1 MATNEN
7 INRKIEKKSNEFT
20 EMKEEKNLYSK
31 INQINKDNL
40 KKDNNRRRKRRN
52 LTFSICLIFLI
63 SLAVLNMF
71 SANFYMIYSK
81 GMKYFKSYLEYIGIS
96 LGCFAV
102 GGFVN
107 YKVYN
112 RKRICSLIALISI
125 AILTFVWV
133 AAGALPKVVP
143 NIKGAYGWIK
153 IGPFTL
159 QPAEFLKLPFIILL
173 AHLFE
178 RVEKEKYKN
187 IKVVFYV
194 ILIPVI
200 FGVFICAQGDLGTTL
215 HYIAILLFMLFLAQ
229 IDMKLIIGVVTAGIA
244 VAGTVFYWIYN
255 FMDMTTAH
263 FRYRRIISYIR
274 GLLTNEYDNAIGY
287 QVWQS
292 LLAFGSGGLI
302 GKGYANGVQ
311 KYKYLPEVS
320 TDFILASYGE
330 ELGFVGMIILMAL
343 LLTIFNVIT
352 KVAMESKDYFGKYLA
367 MGIGG
372 YIITQ
377 VLINIYVALGM
388 LPVFGIPMPIFS
400 YGGSSLVT
408 IFTSLGIILNINNNN
423 NMSELISKHKIGR
436 YLGY

>member
-1 MATNEN
+1 MATSEN
-7 INRKIEKKSNEFT
+7 INNDINEKIKIEV
-20 EMKEEKNLYSK
+20 KEEKNLYYK
-31 INQINKDNL
+31 INRINKDKLNYE
-40 KKDNNRRRKRRN
+40 NNKRRKRRN
-52 LTFSICLIFLI
+52 LTFIVCIMLLII
-63 SLAVLNMF
+63 LAVVNMF

-81 GMKYFKSYLEYIGIS
+81 GLKYFKSYLVYIGIS
-96 LGCFAV
+96 LGCFVV

-107 YKVYN
+107 YKIYN

-125 AILTFVWV
+125 AILAFVWI
-133 AAGALPKVVP
+133 AAGTLPKVVP

-153 IGPFTL
+153 IGTFTL

-178 RVEKEKYKN
+178 RVEKEKYRN
-187 IKVVFYV
+187 IKVVLYV
-194 ILIPVI
+194 ILIPLI
-200 FGVFICAQGDLGTTL
+200 FGIFICAQGDLGTTL

-229 IDMKLIIGVVTAGIA
+229 IDMKIIIGVTTVGFIGAGA
-244 VAGTVFYWIYN
+244 AFYWIYN

-263 FRYRRIISYIR
+263 FRYRRIISFIT

-292 LLAFGSGGLI
+292 LIAFGSGGVI

-330 ELGFVGMIILMAL
+330 ELGLIGMVILMAL
-343 LLTIFNVIT
+343 LLTIFSLIT
-352 KVAMESKDYFGKYLA
+352 KVAIEEKDYFGKYLV

-408 IFTSLGIILNINNNN
+408 IFTSLGIILNVNNNKN
-423 NMSELISKHKIGR
+423 IGNLTSKYKILR

>member
-7 INRKIEKKSNEFT
+7 INNDINEKIKIEV
-20 EMKEEKNLYSK
+20 KEEKNLYYK
-31 INQINKDNL
+31 INRINKDKLNYE
-40 KKDNNRRRKRRN
+40 NNKRRKRRN
-52 LTFSICLIFLI
+52 LTFIVCIMLLII
-63 SLAVLNMF
+63 LAVVNMF

-81 GMKYFKSYLEYIGIS
+81 GLKYFKSYLVYIGIS
-96 LGCFAV
+96 LGCFVV

-107 YKVYN
+107 YKIYN

-125 AILTFVWV
+125 AILAFVWI
-133 AAGALPKVVP
+133 AAGTLPKVVP

-153 IGPFTL
+153 IGTFTL

-178 RVEKEKYKN
+178 RVEKEKYRN
-187 IKVVFYV
+187 IKVVLYV
-194 ILIPVI
+194 ILIPLI
-200 FGVFICAQGDLGTTL
+200 FGIFICAQGDLGTTL
-215 HYIAILLFMLFLAQ
+215 HYMAILLFMLFLAQ
-229 IDMKLIIGVVTAGIA
+229 IDMKIIIGVTTIGFIGAGA
-244 VAGTVFYWIYN
+244 AFYWIYN

-263 FRYRRIISYIR
+263 FRYRRIISFIT

-292 LLAFGSGGLI
+292 LIAFGSGGVI

-330 ELGFVGMIILMAL
+330 ELGLIGMVILIAL
-343 LLTIFNVIT
+343 LLTIFNLIT
-352 KVAMESKDYFGKYLA
+352 KVAIEEKDYFGKYLV

-408 IFTSLGIILNINNNN
+408 IFTSLGIILNVNNNKN
-423 NMSELISKHKIGR
+423 IGNLTSKYKILR

>member
-1 MATNEN
+1 MATSEN
-7 INRKIEKKSNEFT
+7 INNGINEKIKT
-20 EMKEEKNLYSK
+20 EVKEEKNLYYK
-31 INQINKDNL
+31 INRINKDKLNYE
-40 KKDNNRRRKRRN
+40 NNKRRKRRN
-52 LTFSICLIFLI
+52 LTFIVCIMLLII
-63 SLAVLNMF
+63 LAVVNMF

-81 GMKYFKSYLEYIGIS
+81 GLKYFKSYLVYIGIS
-96 LGCFAV
+96 LGCFVV

-107 YKVYN
+107 YKIYN

-125 AILTFVWV
+125 AILAFVWI
-133 AAGALPKVVP
+133 AAGTLPKVVP

-153 IGPFTL
+153 IGTFTL

-178 RVEKEKYKN
+178 RVEKEKYRN
-187 IKVVFYV
+187 IKVVLYV
-194 ILIPVI
+194 ILIPLI
-200 FGVFICAQGDLGTTL
+200 FGIFICAQGDLGTTL

-229 IDMKLIIGVVTAGIA
+229 IDMKIIIGVTTVGFIGAGA
-244 VAGTVFYWIYN
+244 VFYWIYN

-263 FRYRRIISYIR
+263 FRYRRIISFIT

-292 LLAFGSGGLI
+292 LIAFGSGGVI

-330 ELGFVGMIILMAL
+330 ELGLIGMVILMAL
-343 LLTIFNVIT
+343 LLTIFSLIT
-352 KVAMESKDYFGKYLA
+352 KVAIEEKDYFGKYLV

-408 IFTSLGIILNINNNN
+408 IFTSLGIILNVNNNKN
-423 NMSELISKHKIGR
+423 IGNLTSKYKILR

>member
-1 MATNEN
+1 MATSEN
-7 INRKIEKKSNEFT
+7 INNGINEKIKIEV
-20 EMKEEKNLYSK
+20 KEEKNLYYK
-31 INQINKDNL
+31 INRINKDKLNYE
-40 KKDNNRRRKRRN
+40 NNKRRKRRN
-52 LTFSICLIFLI
+52 LTFIVCIMLLII
-63 SLAVLNMF
+63 LAVVNMF

-81 GMKYFKSYLEYIGIS
+81 GLKYFKSYLVYIGIS
-96 LGCFAV
+96 LGCFVV

-107 YKVYN
+107 YKIYN

-125 AILTFVWV
+125 AILAFVWI
-133 AAGALPKVVP
+133 AAGTLPKVVP

-153 IGPFTL
+153 IGTFTL

-178 RVEKEKYKN
+178 RVEKEKYRN
-187 IKVVFYV
+187 IKVVLYV
-194 ILIPVI
+194 ILIPLI
-200 FGVFICAQGDLGTTL
+200 FGIFICAQGDLGTTL
-215 HYIAILLFMLFLAQ
+215 HYMAILLFMLFLAQ
-229 IDMKLIIGVVTAGIA
+229 IDMKIIIGVTTIGFIGAGA
-244 VAGTVFYWIYN
+244 AFYWIYN

-263 FRYRRIISYIR
+263 FRYRRIISFIT

-292 LLAFGSGGLI
+292 LIAFGSGGVI

-330 ELGFVGMIILMAL
+330 ELGLIGMVILMAL
-343 LLTIFNVIT
+343 LLTIFNLIT
-352 KVAMESKDYFGKYLA
+352 KVAIEEKDYFGKYLV

-408 IFTSLGIILNINNNN
+408 IFTSLGIILNVNNNKN
-423 NMSELISKHKIGR
+423 IGNLTSKYKILR

>member
-1 MATNEN
+1 MAVSENLNSEIKNE
-7 INRKIEKKSNEFT
+7 I
-20 EMKEEKNLYSK
+20 KEEKNLYYK
-31 INQINKDNL
+31 RNQINKDKL
-40 KKDNNRRRKRRN
+40 KHENDKRRKRRN
-52 LTFSICLIFLI
+52 LTFIVCIILLI
-63 SLAVLNMF
+63 SLAVVNMF

-81 GMKYFKSYLEYIGIS
+81 GLKYFRSYLMYMGIS
-96 LGCFAV
+96 IGCF
-102 GGFVN
+102 
-107 YKVYN
+107 
-112 RKRICSLIALISI
+112 L
-125 AILTFVWV
+125 
-133 AAGALPKVVP
+133 AGALINYKIYNKKRISLLIFVLSISILAFVWIASGILPDVVP
-143 NIKGAYGWIK
+143 KIKGAYGWIK

-159 QPAEFLKLPFIILL
+159 QPAEFLKLPFIMLL

-187 IKVVFYV
+187 MQVVFYV
-194 ILIPVI
+194 ILIPLL
-200 FGVFICAQGDLGTTL
+200 FGFFICAQGDLGTTL
-215 HYIAILLFMLFLAQ
+215 HYVAILLFMLFLAQ
-229 IDMKLIIGVVTAGIA
+229 IDMKIIIGVTA
-244 VAGTVFYWIYN
+244 AGVIGAGAAFYWIYH

-263 FRYRRIISYIR
+263 FRYKRIISFIT
-274 GLLTNEYDNAIGY
+274 GLMTNEYDNAIGY

-292 LLAFGSGGLI
+292 LIAFGSGGVI

-330 ELGFVGMIILMAL
+330 ELGLVGMIILIAL

-352 KVAMESKDYFGKYLA
+352 KVAIERKDYFGKYLA

-408 IFTSLGIILNINNNN
+408 IFTSLGIILNINNQ
-423 NMSELISKHKIGR
+423 KDK
-436 YLGY
+436 

>member
-7 INRKIEKKSNEFT
+7 INNDINEKIKT
-20 EMKEEKNLYSK
+20 EVKEEKNLYYK
-31 INQINKDNL
+31 INRINKDKLNYE
-40 KKDNNRRRKRRN
+40 NNKRRKRRN
-52 LTFSICLIFLI
+52 LTFIVCIMLLII
-63 SLAVLNMF
+63 LAVVNMF

-81 GMKYFKSYLEYIGIS
+81 GLKYFKSYLVYIGIS
-96 LGCFAV
+96 LGCFVV

-107 YKVYN
+107 YKIYN

-125 AILTFVWV
+125 AILAFVWI
-133 AAGALPKVVP
+133 AAGTLPKVVP

-153 IGPFTL
+153 IGTFTL

-178 RVEKEKYKN
+178 RVEKEKYRN
-187 IKVVFYV
+187 IKVILYV
-194 ILIPVI
+194 ILIPLI
-200 FGVFICAQGDLGTTL
+200 FGIFICAQGDLGTTL
-215 HYIAILLFMLFLAQ
+215 HYMAILLFMLFLAQ
-229 IDMKLIIGVVTAGIA
+229 IDMKIIIGVTTIGFIGAGA
-244 VAGTVFYWIYN
+244 AFYWIYN

-263 FRYRRIISYIR
+263 FRYRRIISFIT

-292 LLAFGSGGLI
+292 LIAFGSGGVI

-330 ELGFVGMIILMAL
+330 ELGLIGMVILMAL
-343 LLTIFNVIT
+343 LLTIFNLIT
-352 KVAMESKDYFGKYLA
+352 KVAIEEKDYFGKYLV

-408 IFTSLGIILNINNNN
+408 IFTSLGIILNVNNNKN
-423 NMSELISKHKIGR
+423 IGNLTSKYKILR

>member
-7 INRKIEKKSNEFT
+7 INNGINEKIKT
-20 EMKEEKNLYSK
+20 EVKEEKNLYYK
-31 INQINKDNL
+31 INRINKDKLNYE
-40 KKDNNRRRKRRN
+40 NNKRRKRRN
-52 LTFSICLIFLI
+52 LTFIVCIMLLII
-63 SLAVLNMF
+63 LAVVNMF

-81 GMKYFKSYLEYIGIS
+81 GLKYFKSYLVYIGIS
-96 LGCFAV
+96 LGCFVV

-107 YKVYN
+107 YKIYN

-125 AILTFVWV
+125 AILAFVWI
-133 AAGALPKVVP
+133 AAGTLPKVVP

-153 IGPFTL
+153 IGTFTL

-178 RVEKEKYKN
+178 RVEKEKYRN
-187 IKVVFYV
+187 IKVVLYV
-194 ILIPVI
+194 ILIPLI
-200 FGVFICAQGDLGTTL
+200 FGIFICAQGDLGTTL
-215 HYIAILLFMLFLAQ
+215 HYMAILLFMLFLAQ
-229 IDMKLIIGVVTAGIA
+229 IDMKIIIGVTTVGFIGAGA
-244 VAGTVFYWIYN
+244 AFYWIYN

-263 FRYRRIISYIR
+263 FRYRRIISFIT

-292 LLAFGSGGLI
+292 LIAFGSGGVI

-330 ELGFVGMIILMAL
+330 ELGLIGMVILMAL
-343 LLTIFNVIT
+343 LLTIFSLIT
-352 KVAMESKDYFGKYLA
+352 KVAIEEKDYFGKYLV

-408 IFTSLGIILNINNNN
+408 IFTSLGIILNVNNNKN
-423 NMSELISKHKIGR
+423 IGNLTSKYKILR

>member
-1 MATNEN
+1 MATSEN
-7 INRKIEKKSNEFT
+7 INNDINEKIKT
-20 EMKEEKNLYSK
+20 EVKEEKNLYYK
-31 INQINKDNL
+31 INRINKDKLNYE
-40 KKDNNRRRKRRN
+40 NNKRRKRRN
-52 LTFSICLIFLI
+52 LTFIVCIMLLII
-63 SLAVLNMF
+63 LAVVNMF

-81 GMKYFKSYLEYIGIS
+81 GLKYFKSYLVYIGIS
-96 LGCFAV
+96 LGCFVV

-107 YKVYN
+107 YKIYN

-125 AILTFVWV
+125 AILAFVWI
-133 AAGALPKVVP
+133 AAGTLPKVVP

-153 IGPFTL
+153 IGTFTL

-178 RVEKEKYKN
+178 RVEKEKYRN
-187 IKVVFYV
+187 IKVVLYV
-194 ILIPVI
+194 ILIPLI
-200 FGVFICAQGDLGTTL
+200 FGIFICAQGDLGTTL

-229 IDMKLIIGVVTAGIA
+229 IDMKIIIRVITVGFIGAGA
-244 VAGTVFYWIYN
+244 AFYWIYN

-263 FRYRRIISYIR
+263 FRYRRIISFIT

-292 LLAFGSGGLI
+292 LIAFGSGGVI

-330 ELGFVGMIILMAL
+330 ELGLIGMVILMAL
-343 LLTIFNVIT
+343 LLTIFSLIT
-352 KVAMESKDYFGKYLA
+352 KVAIEEKDYFGKYLV

-408 IFTSLGIILNINNNN
+408 IFTSLGIILNVNNNKN
-423 NMSELISKHKIGR
+423 IGNLTSKYKILR

>member
-1 MATNEN
+1 MATSEN
-7 INRKIEKKSNEFT
+7 INNDINEKAEI
-20 EMKEEKNLYSK
+20 KEEKNLYYK
-31 INQINKDNL
+31 INRINRDKLNYE
-40 KKDNNRRRKRRN
+40 NNKRRKRRN
-52 LTFSICLIFLI
+52 LTFIICIMLLI
-63 SLAVLNMF
+63 SLAVVNMF

-81 GMKYFKSYLEYIGIS
+81 GLKYFKTYLIYIGFS
-96 LGCFAV
+96 LICFGV
-102 GGFVN
+102 GGLVN
-107 YKVYN
+107 YKIYN
-112 RKRICSLIALISI
+112 RKRICSLIALISV
-125 AILTFVWV
+125 AILAFVWI
-133 AAGALPKVVP
+133 AAGALPTIVP
-143 NIKGAYGWIK
+143 KIKGAYGWIK
-153 IGPFTL
+153 VGPFTL

-187 IKVVFYV
+187 IKVVLYV
-194 ILIPVI
+194 ILIPLI
-200 FGVFICAQGDLGTTL
+200 FGFFICAQGDLGTTL
-215 HYIAILLFMLFLAQ
+215 HYVAILLFMLFLAQ
-229 IDMKLIIGVVTAGIA
+229 IDMKLIIGVTTAGVIG
-244 VAGTVFYWIYN
+244 AGAAFYWIYN

-263 FRYRRIISYIR
+263 FRYRRIISFIT

-292 LLAFGSGGLI
+292 LIAFGSGGVI

-330 ELGFVGMIILMAL
+330 ELGLIGMVILMAL
-343 LLTIFNVIT
+343 LLTIFNLIT
-352 KVAMESKDYFGKYLA
+352 KVAIERKDYFGKYLA

-408 IFTSLGIILNINNNN
+408 IFTSLGIILNINNQ
-423 NMSELISKHKIGR
+423 KDK
-436 YLGY
+436 

>member
-1 MATNEN
+1 MATSEN
-7 INRKIEKKSNEFT
+7 INNDINEKIKT
-20 EMKEEKNLYSK
+20 EVKEEKNLYYK
-31 INQINKDNL
+31 INRINKDKLNYE
-40 KKDNNRRRKRRN
+40 NNKRRKRRN
-52 LTFSICLIFLI
+52 LTFIVCIMLLII
-63 SLAVLNMF
+63 LAVVNMF

-81 GMKYFKSYLEYIGIS
+81 GLKYFKSYLVYIGIS
-96 LGCFAV
+96 LGCFVV

-107 YKVYN
+107 YKIYN

-125 AILTFVWV
+125 AILAFVWI
-133 AAGALPKVVP
+133 AAGTLPKVVP

-153 IGPFTL
+153 IGTFTL

-178 RVEKEKYKN
+178 RVEKEKYRN
-187 IKVVFYV
+187 IKVVLYV
-194 ILIPVI
+194 ILIPLI
-200 FGVFICAQGDLGTTL
+200 FGIFICAQGDLGTTL

-229 IDMKLIIGVVTAGIA
+229 IDMKIIIGVTTIGFIGAGA
-244 VAGTVFYWIYN
+244 AFYWIYN
-255 FMDMTTAH
+255 FMDMATAH
-263 FRYRRIISYIR
+263 FRYRRIISFIT

-292 LLAFGSGGLI
+292 LIAFGSGGVI

-330 ELGFVGMIILMAL
+330 ELGLIGMVILMAL
-343 LLTIFNVIT
+343 LLTIFSLIT
-352 KVAMESKDYFGKYLA
+352 KVAIEEKDYFGKYLV

-408 IFTSLGIILNINNNN
+408 IFTSLGIILNVNNNKN
-423 NMSELISKHKIGR
+423 IGNLTSKYKILR

>member
-1 MATNEN
+1 MATSEN
-7 INRKIEKKSNEFT
+7 INNDINEKIKT
-20 EMKEEKNLYSK
+20 EVKEEKNLYYK
-31 INQINKDNL
+31 INRINKDKLNYE
-40 KKDNNRRRKRRN
+40 NNKRRKRRN
-52 LTFSICLIFLI
+52 LTFIVCIMLLII
-63 SLAVLNMF
+63 LAVVNMF

-81 GMKYFKSYLEYIGIS
+81 GLKYFKSYLVYIGIS
-96 LGCFAV
+96 LGCFVV

-107 YKVYN
+107 YKIYN

-125 AILTFVWV
+125 AILAFVWI
-133 AAGALPKVVP
+133 AAGTLPKVVP

-153 IGPFTL
+153 IGTFTL

-178 RVEKEKYKN
+178 RVEKEKYRN
-187 IKVVFYV
+187 IKVVLYV
-194 ILIPVI
+194 ILIPLI
-200 FGVFICAQGDLGTTL
+200 FGIFICAQGDLGTTL
-215 HYIAILLFMLFLAQ
+215 HYMAILLFMLFLAQ
-229 IDMKLIIGVVTAGIA
+229 IDMKIIIGVTTIGFIGAGA
-244 VAGTVFYWIYN
+244 AFYWIYN

-263 FRYRRIISYIR
+263 FRYRRIISFIT

-292 LLAFGSGGLI
+292 LIAFGSGGVI

-330 ELGFVGMIILMAL
+330 ELGLIGMVILMAL
-343 LLTIFNVIT
+343 LLTIFNLIT
-352 KVAMESKDYFGKYLA
+352 KVAIEEKDYFGKYLV

-408 IFTSLGIILNINNNN
+408 IFTSLGIILNVNNNKN
-423 NMSELISKHKIGR
+423 IGNLTSKYKILR

>member
-1 MATNEN
+1 MATSEN
-7 INRKIEKKSNEFT
+7 INNDINEKIKT
-20 EMKEEKNLYSK
+20 EVKEEKNLYYE
-31 INQINKDNL
+31 INRINKDKLNYE
-40 KKDNNRRRKRRN
+40 NNKRRKRRN
-52 LTFSICLIFLI
+52 LTFIVCIMLLII
-63 SLAVLNMF
+63 LAVVNMF

-81 GMKYFKSYLEYIGIS
+81 GLKYFKSYLVYIGIS
-96 LGCFAV
+96 LGCFVV

-107 YKVYN
+107 YKIYN

-125 AILTFVWV
+125 AILAFVWI
-133 AAGALPKVVP
+133 AAGTLPKVVP

-153 IGPFTL
+153 IGTFTL

-187 IKVVFYV
+187 IKVVLYV
-194 ILIPVI
+194 ILIPLI
-200 FGVFICAQGDLGTTL
+200 FGIFICAQGDLGTTL

-229 IDMKLIIGVVTAGIA
+229 IDMKIIIGVTTVGFIGAGA
-244 VAGTVFYWIYN
+244 AFYWIYN

-263 FRYRRIISYIR
+263 FRYRRIISFIT

-292 LLAFGSGGLI
+292 LIAFGSGGVI

-330 ELGFVGMIILMAL
+330 ELGLIGMVILMAL
-343 LLTIFNVIT
+343 LLTIFNLIT
-352 KVAMESKDYFGKYLA
+352 KVAIEEKDYFGKYLV

-408 IFTSLGIILNINNNN
+408 IFTSLGIILNVNNNKN
-423 NMSELISKHKIGR
+423 IGNLTSKYKILR

>member
-7 INRKIEKKSNEFT
+7 INNDINEKIKIEV
-20 EMKEEKNLYSK
+20 KEEKNLYYK
-31 INQINKDNL
+31 INRINKDKLNYE
-40 KKDNNRRRKRRN
+40 NNKRRKRRN
-52 LTFSICLIFLI
+52 LTFIVCIMLLII
-63 SLAVLNMF
+63 LAVVNMF

-81 GMKYFKSYLEYIGIS
+81 GLKYFKSYLVYIGIS
-96 LGCFAV
+96 LGCFVV

-107 YKVYN
+107 YKIYN

-125 AILTFVWV
+125 AILAFVWI
-133 AAGALPKVVP
+133 AAGTLPKVVP

-153 IGPFTL
+153 IGTFTL

-178 RVEKEKYKN
+178 RVEKEKYRN
-187 IKVVFYV
+187 IKVVLYV
-194 ILIPVI
+194 ILIPLI
-200 FGVFICAQGDLGTTL
+200 FGIFICAQGDLGTTL

-229 IDMKLIIGVVTAGIA
+229 IDMKIIIGVTTVGFIGAGA
-244 VAGTVFYWIYN
+244 AFYWIYN

-263 FRYRRIISYIR
+263 FRYRRIISFIT

-292 LLAFGSGGLI
+292 LIAFGSGGVI

-330 ELGFVGMIILMAL
+330 ELGLIGMVILMAL
-343 LLTIFNVIT
+343 LLTIFSLIT
-352 KVAMESKDYFGKYLA
+352 KVAIEEKDYFGKYLV

-408 IFTSLGIILNINNNN
+408 IFTSLGIILNVNNNKN
-423 NMSELISKHKIGR
+423 IGNLTSKYKILR

>member
-1 MATNEN
+1 MATSEN
-7 INRKIEKKSNEFT
+7 INNDINEKIKT
-20 EMKEEKNLYSK
+20 EVKEEKNLYYK
-31 INQINKDNL
+31 INRINKDKLNYE
-40 KKDNNRRRKRRN
+40 NNKRRKRRN
-52 LTFSICLIFLI
+52 LTFIVCIMLLII
-63 SLAVLNMF
+63 LAVVNMF

-81 GMKYFKSYLEYIGIS
+81 GLKYFKSYLVYIGIS
-96 LGCFAV
+96 LGCFVV

-107 YKVYN
+107 YKIYN

-125 AILTFVWV
+125 AILAFVWI
-133 AAGALPKVVP
+133 AAGTLPKVVP

-153 IGPFTL
+153 IGTFTL

-187 IKVVFYV
+187 IKVVLYV
-194 ILIPVI
+194 ILIPLI
-200 FGVFICAQGDLGTTL
+200 FGIFICAQGDLGTTL

-229 IDMKLIIGVVTAGIA
+229 IDMKIIIGVTTVGFIGAGA
-244 VAGTVFYWIYN
+244 AFYWIYN

-263 FRYRRIISYIR
+263 FRYRRIISFIT

-292 LLAFGSGGLI
+292 LIAFGSGGVI

-330 ELGFVGMIILMAL
+330 ELGLIGMVILMAL
-343 LLTIFNVIT
+343 LLTIFNLIT
-352 KVAMESKDYFGKYLA
+352 KVAIEEKDYFGKYLV

-408 IFTSLGIILNINNNN
+408 IFTSLGIILNVNNNKN
-423 NMSELISKHKIGR
+423 IGNLTSKYKILR

>member
-7 INRKIEKKSNEFT
+7 INNDINEKIKIEV
-20 EMKEEKNLYSK
+20 KEEKNLYYK
-31 INQINKDNL
+31 INRINKDKLNYE
-40 KKDNNRRRKRRN
+40 NNKRRKRRN
-52 LTFSICLIFLI
+52 LTFIVCIMLLII
-63 SLAVLNMF
+63 LAVVNMF

-81 GMKYFKSYLEYIGIS
+81 GLKYFKSYLVYIGIS
-96 LGCFAV
+96 LGCFVV

-107 YKVYN
+107 YKIYN
-112 RKRICSLIALISI
+112 RKRIYSLIALISI
-125 AILTFVWV
+125 AILAFVWI
-133 AAGALPKVVP
+133 AAGTLPKVVP

-153 IGPFTL
+153 IGTFTL

-178 RVEKEKYKN
+178 RVEKEKYRN
-187 IKVVFYV
+187 IKVVLYV
-194 ILIPVI
+194 ILIPLI
-200 FGVFICAQGDLGTTL
+200 FGIFICAQGDLGTTL
-215 HYIAILLFMLFLAQ
+215 HYMAILLFMLFLAQ
-229 IDMKLIIGVVTAGIA
+229 IDMKIIIGVTTIGFIGAGA
-244 VAGTVFYWIYN
+244 AFYWIYN

-263 FRYRRIISYIR
+263 FRYRRIISFIT

-292 LLAFGSGGLI
+292 LIAFGSGGVI

-330 ELGFVGMIILMAL
+330 ELGLIGMVILMAL
-343 LLTIFNVIT
+343 LLTIFNLIT
-352 KVAMESKDYFGKYLA
+352 KVAIEEKDYFGKYLV

-408 IFTSLGIILNINNNN
+408 IFTSLGIILNVNNNKN
-423 NMSELISKHKIGR
+423 IGNLTSKYKILR

>member
-7 INRKIEKKSNEFT
+7 INNDINEKIKT
-20 EMKEEKNLYSK
+20 EVKEEKNLYYK
-31 INQINKDNL
+31 INRINKDKLNYE
-40 KKDNNRRRKRRN
+40 NNKRRKRRN
-52 LTFSICLIFLI
+52 LTFIVCIMLLII
-63 SLAVLNMF
+63 LAVVNMF

-81 GMKYFKSYLEYIGIS
+81 GLKYFKSYLVYIGIS
-96 LGCFAV
+96 LGCFVV

-107 YKVYN
+107 YKIYN

-125 AILTFVWV
+125 AILAFVWI
-133 AAGALPKVVP
+133 AAGTLPKVVP

-153 IGPFTL
+153 IGTFTL

-178 RVEKEKYKN
+178 RVEKEKYRN
-187 IKVVFYV
+187 IKVILYV
-194 ILIPVI
+194 ILIPLI
-200 FGVFICAQGDLGTTL
+200 FGIFICAQGDLGTTL
-215 HYIAILLFMLFLAQ
+215 HYMAILLFMLFLAQ
-229 IDMKLIIGVVTAGIA
+229 IDMKIIIGVTTIGFIGAGA
-244 VAGTVFYWIYN
+244 AFYWIYN

-263 FRYRRIISYIR
+263 FRYRRIISFIT

-292 LLAFGSGGLI
+292 LIAFGSGGVI

-330 ELGFVGMIILMAL
+330 ELGLVGMVILMAL
-343 LLTIFNVIT
+343 LLTIFNLIT
-352 KVAMESKDYFGKYLA
+352 KVAIEEKDYFGKYLV

-408 IFTSLGIILNINNNN
+408 IFTSLGIILNVNNNKN
-423 NMSELISKHKIGR
+423 IGNFTSKYKILR

>member
-1 MATNEN
+1 MATSEN
-7 INRKIEKKSNEFT
+7 INNGINEKIKT
-20 EMKEEKNLYSK
+20 EVKEEKNLYYK
-31 INQINKDNL
+31 INRINKDKLNYE
-40 KKDNNRRRKRRN
+40 NNKRRKRRN
-52 LTFSICLIFLI
+52 LTFIVCIMLLII
-63 SLAVLNMF
+63 LAVVNMF

-81 GMKYFKSYLEYIGIS
+81 GLKYFKSYLVYIGIS
-96 LGCFAV
+96 LGCFVV

-107 YKVYN
+107 YKIYN

-125 AILTFVWV
+125 AILAFLWI
-133 AAGALPKVVP
+133 AAGTLPKVVP

-153 IGPFTL
+153 IGTFTL

-178 RVEKEKYKN
+178 RVEKEKYRN
-187 IKVVFYV
+187 IKVVLYV
-194 ILIPVI
+194 ILIPLI
-200 FGVFICAQGDLGTTL
+200 FGIFICAQGDLGTTL

-229 IDMKLIIGVVTAGIA
+229 IDMKIIIGVTTVGFIGAGA
-244 VAGTVFYWIYN
+244 AFYWIYN

-263 FRYRRIISYIR
+263 FRYRRIISFIT

-292 LLAFGSGGLI
+292 LIAFGSGGVI

-330 ELGFVGMIILMAL
+330 ELGLIGMVILMAL
-343 LLTIFNVIT
+343 LLTIFSLIT
-352 KVAMESKDYFGKYLA
+352 KVAIEEKDYFGKYLV

-408 IFTSLGIILNINNNN
+408 IFTSLGIILNVNNNKN
-423 NMSELISKHKIGR
+423 IGNLTSKYKILR

>member
-1 MATNEN
+1 MATSEN
-7 INRKIEKKSNEFT
+7 INNGINEKIKT
-20 EMKEEKNLYSK
+20 EVKEEKNLYYK
-31 INQINKDNL
+31 INRINKDKLNYE
-40 KKDNNRRRKRRN
+40 NNKRRKRRN
-52 LTFSICLIFLI
+52 LTFIVCIMLLII
-63 SLAVLNMF
+63 LAVVNMF

-81 GMKYFKSYLEYIGIS
+81 GLKYFKSYLVYIGIS
-96 LGCFAV
+96 LGCFVV

-107 YKVYN
+107 YKIYN

-125 AILTFVWV
+125 AILAFVWI
-133 AAGALPKVVP
+133 AAGTLPKVVP

-153 IGPFTL
+153 IGTFTL

-178 RVEKEKYKN
+178 RVEKEKYRN
-187 IKVVFYV
+187 IKVVLYV
-194 ILIPVI
+194 ILIPLI
-200 FGVFICAQGDLGTTL
+200 FGIFICAQGDLGTTL
-215 HYIAILLFMLFLAQ
+215 HYMAILLFMLFLAQ
-229 IDMKLIIGVVTAGIA
+229 IDMKIIIGVTTIGFIGAGA
-244 VAGTVFYWIYN
+244 AFYWIYN

-263 FRYRRIISYIR
+263 FRYRRIISFIT

-292 LLAFGSGGLI
+292 LIAFGSGGVI

-330 ELGFVGMIILMAL
+330 ELGLIGMVILMAL
-343 LLTIFNVIT
+343 LLTIFNLIT
-352 KVAMESKDYFGKYLA
+352 KVAIEEKDYFGKYLV

-408 IFTSLGIILNINNNN
+408 IFTSLGIILNVNNNKN
-423 NMSELISKHKIGR
+423 IGNLTSKYKILR

>member
-7 INRKIEKKSNEFT
+7 INNDINEKIKIEV
-20 EMKEEKNLYSK
+20 KEEKNLYYK
-31 INQINKDNL
+31 INRINKDKLNYE
-40 KKDNNRRRKRRN
+40 NNKRRKRRN
-52 LTFSICLIFLI
+52 LTFIVCIMLLII
-63 SLAVLNMF
+63 LAVVNMF

-81 GMKYFKSYLEYIGIS
+81 GLKYFKSYLVYIGIS
-96 LGCFAV
+96 LGCFVV

-107 YKVYN
+107 YKIYN

-125 AILTFVWV
+125 AILAFVWI
-133 AAGALPKVVP
+133 AAGTLPKVVP

-153 IGPFTL
+153 IGTFTL

-178 RVEKEKYKN
+178 RVEKEKYRN
-187 IKVVFYV
+187 IKVVLYV
-194 ILIPVI
+194 ILIPLI
-200 FGVFICAQGDLGTTL
+200 FGIFICAQGDLGTTL
-215 HYIAILLFMLFLAQ
+215 HYMAILLFMLFLAQ
-229 IDMKLIIGVVTAGIA
+229 IDMKIIIGVTTIGFIGAGA
-244 VAGTVFYWIYN
+244 AFYWIYN

-263 FRYRRIISYIR
+263 FRYRRIISFIT

-292 LLAFGSGGLI
+292 LIAFGSGGVI

-330 ELGFVGMIILMAL
+330 ELGLIGMVILMAL
-343 LLTIFNVIT
+343 LLTIFNLIT
-352 KVAMESKDYFGKYLA
+352 KMAIEEKDYFGKYLV

-408 IFTSLGIILNINNNN
+408 IFTSLGIILNVNNNKN
-423 NMSELISKHKIGR
+423 IGNLTSKYKILR

>member
-7 INRKIEKKSNEFT
+7 INNDINEKIKIEV
-20 EMKEEKNLYSK
+20 KEEKNLYYK
-31 INQINKDNL
+31 INRINKDKLNYE
-40 KKDNNRRRKRRN
+40 NNKRRKRRN
-52 LTFSICLIFLI
+52 LTFIVCIMLLII
-63 SLAVLNMF
+63 LAVVNMF

-81 GMKYFKSYLEYIGIS
+81 GLKYFKSYLVYIGIS
-96 LGCFAV
+96 LGCFVV

-107 YKVYN
+107 YKIYN

-125 AILTFVWV
+125 AILAFVWI
-133 AAGALPKVVP
+133 AAGTLPKVVP

-153 IGPFTL
+153 IGTFTL

-178 RVEKEKYKN
+178 RVEKEKYRN
-187 IKVVFYV
+187 IKVVLYV
-194 ILIPVI
+194 ILIPLI
-200 FGVFICAQGDLGTTL
+200 FGIFICAQGDLGTTL
-215 HYIAILLFMLFLAQ
+215 HYMAILLFMLFLAQ
-229 IDMKLIIGVVTAGIA
+229 IDMKIIIGVTTIGFIGAGA
-244 VAGTVFYWIYN
+244 AFYWIYN

-263 FRYRRIISYIR
+263 FRYRRIISFIT

-292 LLAFGSGGLI
+292 LIAFGSGGVI

-330 ELGFVGMIILMAL
+330 ELGLIGMVILMAL
-343 LLTIFNVIT
+343 LLTIFNLIT
-352 KVAMESKDYFGKYLA
+352 KVAIEEKDYFGKYLV

-408 IFTSLGIILNINNNN
+408 IFTSLGIILNVNNNKN
-423 NMSELISKHKIGR
+423 IGNLTSKYKILR

>member
-7 INRKIEKKSNEFT
+7 INNDINEKIKT
-20 EMKEEKNLYSK
+20 EVKEEKNLYYK
-31 INQINKDNL
+31 INRINKDKLNYE
-40 KKDNNRRRKRRN
+40 NNKRRKRRN
-52 LTFSICLIFLI
+52 LTFIVCIMLLII
-63 SLAVLNMF
+63 LAVVNMF

-81 GMKYFKSYLEYIGIS
+81 GLKYFKSYLVYIGIS
-96 LGCFAV
+96 LGCFVV

-107 YKVYN
+107 YKIYN

-125 AILTFVWV
+125 AILAFVWI
-133 AAGALPKVVP
+133 AAGTLPKVVP

-153 IGPFTL
+153 IGTFTL

-187 IKVVFYV
+187 IKVVLYV
-194 ILIPVI
+194 ILIPLI
-200 FGVFICAQGDLGTTL
+200 FGIFICAQGDLGTTL
-215 HYIAILLFMLFLAQ
+215 HYMAILLFMLFLAQ
-229 IDMKLIIGVVTAGIA
+229 IDMKIIIGVTTIGFIGAGA
-244 VAGTVFYWIYN
+244 AFYWIYN

-263 FRYRRIISYIR
+263 FRYRRIISFIT

-292 LLAFGSGGLI
+292 LIAFGSGGVI

-330 ELGFVGMIILMAL
+330 ELGLIGMVILMAL
-343 LLTIFNVIT
+343 LLTIFNLIT
-352 KVAMESKDYFGKYLA
+352 KVAIEEKDYFGKYLV

-408 IFTSLGIILNINNNN
+408 IFTSLGIILNVNNNKN
-423 NMSELISKHKIGR
+423 IGNLTSKYKILR

>member
-1 MATNEN
+1 MATSEN
-7 INRKIEKKSNEFT
+7 INNGINEKIKT
-20 EMKEEKNLYSK
+20 EVKEEKNLYYK
-31 INQINKDNL
+31 INRINKDKLNYE
-40 KKDNNRRRKRRN
+40 NNKRRKRRN
-52 LTFSICLIFLI
+52 LTFIVCIMLLII
-63 SLAVLNMF
+63 LAVVNMF

-81 GMKYFKSYLEYIGIS
+81 GLKYFKSYLVYIGIS
-96 LGCFAV
+96 LGCFVV

-107 YKVYN
+107 YKIYN

-125 AILTFVWV
+125 AILAFVWI
-133 AAGALPKVVP
+133 AARTLPKVVP

-153 IGPFTL
+153 IGTFTL

-178 RVEKEKYKN
+178 RVEKEKYRN
-187 IKVVFYV
+187 IKVVLYV
-194 ILIPVI
+194 ILIPLI
-200 FGVFICAQGDLGTTL
+200 FGIFICAQGDLGTTL
-215 HYIAILLFMLFLAQ
+215 HYMAILLFMLFLAQ
-229 IDMKLIIGVVTAGIA
+229 IDMKIIIGVTTIGFIGAGA
-244 VAGTVFYWIYN
+244 AFYWIYN

-263 FRYRRIISYIR
+263 FRYRRIISFIT

-292 LLAFGSGGLI
+292 LIAFGSGGVI

-330 ELGFVGMIILMAL
+330 ELGLIGMVILMAL
-343 LLTIFNVIT
+343 LLTIFSLIT
-352 KVAMESKDYFGKYLA
+352 KVAIEEKDYFGKYLV

-408 IFTSLGIILNINNNN
+408 IFTSLGIILNVNNNKN
-423 NMSELISKHKIGR
+423 IGNLTSKYKILR

>member
-7 INRKIEKKSNEFT
+7 INNGINEKIKT
-20 EMKEEKNLYSK
+20 EVKEEKNLYYK
-31 INQINKDNL
+31 INRINKDKLNYE
-40 KKDNNRRRKRRN
+40 NNKRRKRRN
-52 LTFSICLIFLI
+52 LTFIVCIMLLII
-63 SLAVLNMF
+63 LALVNMF

-81 GMKYFKSYLEYIGIS
+81 GLKYFKSYLVYIGIS
-96 LGCFAV
+96 LGCFVV

-107 YKVYN
+107 YKIYN

-125 AILTFVWV
+125 AILAFVWI
-133 AAGALPKVVP
+133 AAGTLPKVVP

-153 IGPFTL
+153 IGTFTL

-178 RVEKEKYKN
+178 RVEKEKYRN
-187 IKVVFYV
+187 IKVVLYV
-194 ILIPVI
+194 ILIPLI
-200 FGVFICAQGDLGTTL
+200 FGIFICAQGDLGTTL
-215 HYIAILLFMLFLAQ
+215 HYMAILLFMLFLAQ
-229 IDMKLIIGVVTAGIA
+229 IDMKIIIGVTTVGFIGAGA
-244 VAGTVFYWIYN
+244 AFYWIYN

-263 FRYRRIISYIR
+263 FRYRRIISFIT

-292 LLAFGSGGLI
+292 LIAFGSGGVI

-330 ELGFVGMIILMAL
+330 ELGLIGMVILMAL
-343 LLTIFNVIT
+343 LLTIFNLIT
-352 KVAMESKDYFGKYLA
+352 KVAIEEKDYFGKYLV

-408 IFTSLGIILNINNNN
+408 IFTSLGIILNVNNNKN
-423 NMSELISKHKIGR
+423 IGNLTSKYKILR

>member
-1 MATNEN
+1 MATSEN
-7 INRKIEKKSNEFT
+7 INNDINEKIKT
-20 EMKEEKNLYSK
+20 EVKEEKNLYYK
-31 INQINKDNL
+31 INRINKDKLNYE
-40 KKDNNRRRKRRN
+40 NNKRRKRRN
-52 LTFSICLIFLI
+52 LTFIVCIMLLII
-63 SLAVLNMF
+63 LAVVNMF

-81 GMKYFKSYLEYIGIS
+81 GLKYFKSYLVYIGIS
-96 LGCFAV
+96 LGCFVV

-107 YKVYN
+107 YKIYN

-125 AILTFVWV
+125 AILAFVWI
-133 AAGALPKVVP
+133 AAGTLPKVVP

-153 IGPFTL
+153 IGTFTL

-187 IKVVFYV
+187 IKVVLYV
-194 ILIPVI
+194 ILIPLI
-200 FGVFICAQGDLGTTL
+200 FGIFICAQGDLGTTL

-229 IDMKLIIGVVTAGIA
+229 IDMKIIIGVTTVGFIGAGA
-244 VAGTVFYWIYN
+244 AFYWIYN

-263 FRYRRIISYIR
+263 FRYRRIISFIT

-292 LLAFGSGGLI
+292 LIAFGSGGVI

-330 ELGFVGMIILMAL
+330 ELGLIGMVILMAL
-343 LLTIFNVIT
+343 LLTIFNLIT
-352 KVAMESKDYFGKYLA
+352 KVAIEEKDYFGKYLV

-408 IFTSLGIILNINNNN
+408 IFTSLGIILNVNNNKN
-423 NMSELISKHKIGR
+423 ISNLISKHKILR

>member
-7 INRKIEKKSNEFT
+7 INNGINEKIKT
-20 EMKEEKNLYSK
+20 EVKEEKNLYYK
-31 INQINKDNL
+31 INRINKDKLNYE
-40 KKDNNRRRKRRN
+40 NNKRRKRRN
-52 LTFSICLIFLI
+52 LTFIVCIMLLII
-63 SLAVLNMF
+63 LAVVNMF

-81 GMKYFKSYLEYIGIS
+81 GLKYFKSYLVYIGIS
-96 LGCFAV
+96 LGCFVV

-107 YKVYN
+107 YKIYN

-125 AILTFVWV
+125 AILAFVWI
-133 AAGALPKVVP
+133 AAGTLPKVVP

-153 IGPFTL
+153 IGTFTL

-187 IKVVFYV
+187 IKVVLYV
-194 ILIPVI
+194 ILIPLI
-200 FGVFICAQGDLGTTL
+200 FGIFICAQGDLGTTL

-229 IDMKLIIGVVTAGIA
+229 IDMKIIIGVTTVGFIGAGA
-244 VAGTVFYWIYN
+244 AFYWIYN

-263 FRYRRIISYIR
+263 FRYRRIISFIT

-292 LLAFGSGGLI
+292 LIAFGSGGVI

-330 ELGFVGMIILMAL
+330 ELGLIGMVILMAL
-343 LLTIFNVIT
+343 LLTIFNLIT
-352 KVAMESKDYFGKYLA
+352 KVAIEEKDYFGKYLV

-408 IFTSLGIILNINNNN
+408 IFTSLGIILNVNNNKN
-423 NMSELISKHKIGR
+423 IGNLTSKYKILR

>member
-7 INRKIEKKSNEFT
+7 INNDINEKIKIEV
-20 EMKEEKNLYSK
+20 KEEKNLYYK
-31 INQINKDNL
+31 INRINKDKLNYE
-40 KKDNNRRRKRRN
+40 NNKRRKRRN
-52 LTFSICLIFLI
+52 LTFIVCIMLLII
-63 SLAVLNMF
+63 LAVVNMF

-81 GMKYFKSYLEYIGIS
+81 GLKYFKSYLVYIGIS

-107 YKVYN
+107 YKIYN

-125 AILTFVWV
+125 AILAFVWI
-133 AAGALPKVVP
+133 AAGTLPKVVP

-153 IGPFTL
+153 IGTFTL

-178 RVEKEKYKN
+178 RVEKEKYRN
-187 IKVVFYV
+187 IKVVLYV
-194 ILIPVI
+194 ILIPLI
-200 FGVFICAQGDLGTTL
+200 FGIFICAQGDLGTTL
-215 HYIAILLFMLFLAQ
+215 HYMAILLFMLFLAQ
-229 IDMKLIIGVVTAGIA
+229 IDMKIIIGVTTIGFIGAGA
-244 VAGTVFYWIYN
+244 AFYWIYN

-263 FRYRRIISYIR
+263 FRYRRIISFIT

-292 LLAFGSGGLI
+292 LIAFGSGGVI

-330 ELGFVGMIILMAL
+330 ELGLIGMVILMAL
-343 LLTIFNVIT
+343 LLTIFSLIT
-352 KVAMESKDYFGKYLA
+352 KVAIEEKDYFGKYLV

-408 IFTSLGIILNINNNN
+408 IFTSLGIILNVNNNKN
-423 NMSELISKHKIGR
+423 IGNLTSKYKILR

>member
-7 INRKIEKKSNEFT
+7 INNDINEKIKT
-20 EMKEEKNLYSK
+20 EVKEEKNLYYK
-31 INQINKDNL
+31 INRINKDKLNYE
-40 KKDNNRRRKRRN
+40 NNKRRKRRN
-52 LTFSICLIFLI
+52 LTFIVCIMLLII
-63 SLAVLNMF
+63 LAVVNMF

-81 GMKYFKSYLEYIGIS
+81 GLKYFKSYLVYIGIS
-96 LGCFAV
+96 LGCFVV

-107 YKVYN
+107 YKIYN

-125 AILTFVWV
+125 AILAFVWI
-133 AAGALPKVVP
+133 AAGTLPKVVP

-153 IGPFTL
+153 IGTFTL

-178 RVEKEKYKN
+178 RVEKEKYRN
-187 IKVVFYV
+187 IKVVLYV
-194 ILIPVI
+194 ILIPLI
-200 FGVFICAQGDLGTTL
+200 FGIFICAQGDLGTTL

-229 IDMKLIIGVVTAGIA
+229 IDMKIIIGVTTVGFIGAGA
-244 VAGTVFYWIYN
+244 AFYWIYN

-263 FRYRRIISYIR
+263 FRYRRIISFIT

-292 LLAFGSGGLI
+292 LIAFGSGGVI

-330 ELGFVGMIILMAL
+330 ELGLIGMVILMAL
-343 LLTIFNVIT
+343 LLTIFNLIT
-352 KVAMESKDYFGKYLA
+352 KVAIEEKDYFGKYLV

-408 IFTSLGIILNINNNN
+408 IFTSLGIILNVNNNKN
-423 NMSELISKHKIGR
+423 IGNLTSKYKILR

>member
-1 MATNEN
+1 MATSEN
-7 INRKIEKKSNEFT
+7 INNGINEKIKT
-20 EMKEEKNLYSK
+20 EVKEEKNLYYK
-31 INQINKDNL
+31 INRINKDKLNYE
-40 KKDNNRRRKRRN
+40 NNKRRKRRN
-52 LTFSICLIFLI
+52 LTFIVCIMLLII
-63 SLAVLNMF
+63 LAVVNMF

-81 GMKYFKSYLEYIGIS
+81 GLKYFKSYLVYIGIS
-96 LGCFAV
+96 LGCFVV

-107 YKVYN
+107 YKIYN

-125 AILTFVWV
+125 AILAFVWI
-133 AAGALPKVVP
+133 AAGTLPKVVP

-153 IGPFTL
+153 IGTFTL

-178 RVEKEKYKN
+178 RVEKEKYRN
-187 IKVVFYV
+187 IKVVLYV
-194 ILIPVI
+194 ILIPLI
-200 FGVFICAQGDLGTTL
+200 FGIFICAQGDLGTTL

-229 IDMKLIIGVVTAGIA
+229 IDMKIIIGVTTVGFIGAGA
-244 VAGTVFYWIYN
+244 AFYWIYN

-263 FRYRRIISYIR
+263 FRYRRIISFIT

-292 LLAFGSGGLI
+292 LIAFGSGGVI

-330 ELGFVGMIILMAL
+330 ELGLIGMVILMAL
-343 LLTIFNVIT
+343 LLTIFNLIT
-352 KVAMESKDYFGKYLA
+352 KVAIEEKDYFGKYLV

-377 VLINIYVALGM
+377 VLINIHVALGM

-408 IFTSLGIILNINNNN
+408 IFTSLGIILNVNNNKN
-423 NMSELISKHKIGR
+423 IGNLTSKYKILR

>member
-1 MATNEN
+1 MATSEN
-7 INRKIEKKSNEFT
+7 INNDINEKIKT
-20 EMKEEKNLYSK
+20 EVKEEKNLYYK
-31 INQINKDNL
+31 INRINKDKLNYE
-40 KKDNNRRRKRRN
+40 NNKRRKRRN
-52 LTFSICLIFLI
+52 LTFIVCIMLLII
-63 SLAVLNMF
+63 LAVVNMF

-81 GMKYFKSYLEYIGIS
+81 GLKYFKSYLVYIGIS
-96 LGCFAV
+96 LGCFVV

-107 YKVYN
+107 YKIYN

-125 AILTFVWV
+125 AILAFVWI
-133 AAGALPKVVP
+133 AAGTLPKVVP

-153 IGPFTL
+153 IGTFTL

-187 IKVVFYV
+187 IKVVLYV
-194 ILIPVI
+194 ILIPLI
-200 FGVFICAQGDLGTTL
+200 FGIFICAQGDLGTTL

-229 IDMKLIIGVVTAGIA
+229 IDMKIIIGVTTVGFIGAGA
-244 VAGTVFYWIYN
+244 AFYWIYN

-263 FRYRRIISYIR
+263 FRYRRIISFIT

-292 LLAFGSGGLI
+292 LIAFGSGGVI

-330 ELGFVGMIILMAL
+330 ELGLIGMVILMAL
-343 LLTIFNVIT
+343 LLTIFSLIT
-352 KVAMESKDYFGKYLA
+352 KVAIEEKDYFGKYLV

-408 IFTSLGIILNINNNN
+408 IFTSLGIILNVNNNKN
-423 NMSELISKHKIGR
+423 IGNLTSKYKILR

>member
-1 MATNEN
+1 MATSEN
-7 INRKIEKKSNEFT
+7 INNGINEKIKT
-20 EMKEEKNLYSK
+20 EVKEEKNLYYK
-31 INQINKDNL
+31 INRINKDKLNYE
-40 KKDNNRRRKRRN
+40 NNKRRKRRN
-52 LTFSICLIFLI
+52 LTFIVCIMLLII
-63 SLAVLNMF
+63 LAVVNMF

-81 GMKYFKSYLEYIGIS
+81 GLKYFKSYLVYIGIS
-96 LGCFAV
+96 LGCFVV

-107 YKVYN
+107 YKIYN

-125 AILTFVWV
+125 AILAFVWI
-133 AAGALPKVVP
+133 AAGTLPKVVP

-153 IGPFTL
+153 IGTFTL

-178 RVEKEKYKN
+178 RVEKEKYRN
-187 IKVVFYV
+187 IKVVLYV
-194 ILIPVI
+194 ILIPLI
-200 FGVFICAQGDLGTTL
+200 FGIFICAQGDLGTTL

-229 IDMKLIIGVVTAGIA
+229 IDMKIIIGVTTIGFIGAGA
-244 VAGTVFYWIYN
+244 AFYWIYN

-263 FRYRRIISYIR
+263 FRYRRIISFIT

-292 LLAFGSGGLI
+292 LIAFGSGGVI

-330 ELGFVGMIILMAL
+330 ELGLIGMVILMAL
-343 LLTIFNVIT
+343 LLTIFSLIT
-352 KVAMESKDYFGKYLA
+352 KVAIEEKDYFGKYLV

-408 IFTSLGIILNINNNN
+408 IFTSLGIILNVNNNKN
-423 NMSELISKHKIGR
+423 IGNLTSKYKILR

>member
-1 MATNEN
+1 MATSEN
-7 INRKIEKKSNEFT
+7 INNGINEKIKT
-20 EMKEEKNLYSK
+20 EVKEEKNLYYK
-31 INQINKDNL
+31 INRINKDKLNYE
-40 KKDNNRRRKRRN
+40 NNKRRKRRN
-52 LTFSICLIFLI
+52 LTFIVCIMLLII
-63 SLAVLNMF
+63 LAVVNMF

-81 GMKYFKSYLEYIGIS
+81 GLKYFKSYLVYIGIS
-96 LGCFAV
+96 LGCFVV

-107 YKVYN
+107 YKIYN

-125 AILTFVWV
+125 AILAFVWI
-133 AAGALPKVVP
+133 AAGTLPKVVP

-153 IGPFTL
+153 IGTFTL

-178 RVEKEKYKN
+178 RVEKEKYRN
-187 IKVVFYV
+187 IKVVLYV
-194 ILIPVI
+194 ILTPLI
-200 FGVFICAQGDLGTTL
+200 FGIFICAQGDLGTTL

-229 IDMKLIIGVVTAGIA
+229 IDMKIIIGVTTVGFIGAGA
-244 VAGTVFYWIYN
+244 AFYWIYN

-263 FRYRRIISYIR
+263 FRYRRIISFIT

-292 LLAFGSGGLI
+292 LIAFGSGGVI

-330 ELGFVGMIILMAL
+330 ELGLIGMVILMAL
-343 LLTIFNVIT
+343 LLTIFSLIT
-352 KVAMESKDYFGKYLA
+352 KVAIEEKDYFGKYLV

-408 IFTSLGIILNINNNN
+408 IFTSLGIILNVNNNKN
-423 NMSELISKHKIGR
+423 IGNLTSKYKILR

>member
-1 MATNEN
+1 MATSEN
-7 INRKIEKKSNEFT
+7 INNDINEKAEI
-20 EMKEEKNLYSK
+20 KEEKNLYYK
-31 INQINKDNL
+31 INRINRDKLNYE
-40 KKDNNRRRKRRN
+40 NNKRRKRRN
-52 LTFSICLIFLI
+52 LTFIICIMLLI
-63 SLAVLNMF
+63 SLAVVNMF

-81 GMKYFKSYLEYIGIS
+81 GLKYFKTYLIYIGFS
-96 LGCFAV
+96 LICFGV
-102 GGFVN
+102 GGLVN
-107 YKVYN
+107 YKIYN
-112 RKRICSLIALISI
+112 RKRICSLIALISV
-125 AILTFVWV
+125 AILAFVWI
-133 AAGALPKVVP
+133 AAGALPTIVP
-143 NIKGAYGWIK
+143 KIKGAYGWIK
-153 IGPFTL
+153 VGSFTL

-187 IKVVFYV
+187 IKVVLYV
-194 ILIPVI
+194 ILIPLI
-200 FGVFICAQGDLGTTL
+200 FGFFICAQGDLGTTL
-215 HYIAILLFMLFLAQ
+215 HYVAILLFMLFLAQ
-229 IDMKLIIGVVTAGIA
+229 IDMKLIIGVTTAGVIG
-244 VAGTVFYWIYN
+244 AGAAFYWIYN

-263 FRYRRIISYIR
+263 FRYRRIISFIT

-292 LLAFGSGGLI
+292 LIAFGSGGVI

-330 ELGFVGMIILMAL
+330 ELGLIGMVILMAL
-343 LLTIFNVIT
+343 LLTIFNLIT
-352 KVAMESKDYFGKYLA
+352 KVAIERKDYFGKYLA

-408 IFTSLGIILNINNNN
+408 IFTSLGIILNINNQ
-423 NMSELISKHKIGR
+423 KDK
-436 YLGY
+436 

>member
-1 MATNEN
+1 MATSEN
-7 INRKIEKKSNEFT
+7 INNGINEKIKKEV
-20 EMKEEKNLYSK
+20 KEEKNLYYK
-31 INQINKDNL
+31 INRINKDKLNYE
-40 KKDNNRRRKRRN
+40 NNKRRRRRN
-52 LTFSICLIFLI
+52 LTFIVCIMLLII
-63 SLAVLNMF
+63 LAVVNMF

-81 GMKYFKSYLEYIGIS
+81 GLKYFKSYLVYIGIS
-96 LGCFAV
+96 LGCFVV

-107 YKVYN
+107 YKIYN

-125 AILTFVWV
+125 AILAFVWI
-133 AAGALPKVVP
+133 AAGTLPKVVP

-153 IGPFTL
+153 IGTFTL

-178 RVEKEKYKN
+178 RVEKEKYRN

-194 ILIPVI
+194 ILIPLI
-200 FGVFICAQGDLGTTL
+200 FGIFICAQGDLGTTL

-229 IDMKLIIGVVTAGIA
+229 IDMKIIIGVTTVGFIGAGA
-244 VAGTVFYWIYN
+244 AFYWIYN

-263 FRYRRIISYIR
+263 FRYRRIISFIT

-292 LLAFGSGGLI
+292 LIAFGSGGVI

-330 ELGFVGMIILMAL
+330 ELGLIGMVILMAL
-343 LLTIFNVIT
+343 LLTIFNLIT
-352 KVAMESKDYFGKYLA
+352 KVAIEEKDYFGKYLV

-408 IFTSLGIILNINNNN
+408 IFTSLGIILNVNNNKN
-423 NMSELISKHKIGR
+423 IGNLTSKYKILR

>member
-1 MATNEN
+1 MATSEN
-7 INRKIEKKSNEFT
+7 INNGINEKIKT
-20 EMKEEKNLYSK
+20 EVKEEKNLYYK
-31 INQINKDNL
+31 INRINKDKLNYE
-40 KKDNNRRRKRRN
+40 NNKRRKRRN
-52 LTFSICLIFLI
+52 LTFIVCIMLLII
-63 SLAVLNMF
+63 LAVVNMF

-81 GMKYFKSYLEYIGIS
+81 GLKYFKSYLVYIGIS
-96 LGCFAV
+96 LGCFVV

-107 YKVYN
+107 YKIYN

-125 AILTFVWV
+125 AIFAFVWI
-133 AAGALPKVVP
+133 AAGTLPKVVP

-153 IGPFTL
+153 IGTFTL

-178 RVEKEKYKN
+178 RVEKEKYRN
-187 IKVVFYV
+187 IKVVLYV
-194 ILIPVI
+194 ILIPLI
-200 FGVFICAQGDLGTTL
+200 FGIFICAQGDLGTTL

-229 IDMKLIIGVVTAGIA
+229 IDMKIIIGVTTVGFIGAGA
-244 VAGTVFYWIYN
+244 AFYWIYN

-263 FRYRRIISYIR
+263 FRYRRIISFIT

-292 LLAFGSGGLI
+292 LIAFGSGGVI

-330 ELGFVGMIILMAL
+330 ELGLIGMVILMAL
-343 LLTIFNVIT
+343 LLTIFSLIT
-352 KVAMESKDYFGKYLA
+352 KVAIEEKDYFGKYLV

-408 IFTSLGIILNINNNN
+408 IFTSLGIILNVNNNKN
-423 NMSELISKHKIGR
+423 IGNLTSKYKILR

>member
-1 MATNEN
+1 MATSEN
-7 INRKIEKKSNEFT
+7 INNGINEKIKT
-20 EMKEEKNLYSK
+20 EVKEEKNLYYK
-31 INQINKDNL
+31 INRINKDKLNYE
-40 KKDNNRRRKRRN
+40 NNKRRKRRN
-52 LTFSICLIFLI
+52 LTFIVCIMLLII
-63 SLAVLNMF
+63 LAVVNMF

-81 GMKYFKSYLEYIGIS
+81 GLKYFKSYLVYIGIS
-96 LGCFAV
+96 LGCFVV

-107 YKVYN
+107 YKIYN

-125 AILTFVWV
+125 AILAFVWI
-133 AAGALPKVVP
+133 AAGTLPKVVP

-153 IGPFTL
+153 IGTFTL

-178 RVEKEKYKN
+178 RVEKEKYRN
-187 IKVVFYV
+187 IKVVLYV
-194 ILIPVI
+194 ILIPLI
-200 FGVFICAQGDLGTTL
+200 FGIFICAQGDLGTTL

-229 IDMKLIIGVVTAGIA
+229 IDMKIIIGVTTVGFIGAGA
-244 VAGTVFYWIYN
+244 AFYWIYN

-263 FRYRRIISYIR
+263 FRYRRIISFIT

-292 LLAFGSGGLI
+292 LIAFGSGGVI

-330 ELGFVGMIILMAL
+330 ELGLIGMVILMAL
-343 LLTIFNVIT
+343 LLTIFNLIT
-352 KVAMESKDYFGKYLA
+352 KVTIEEKDYFGKYLV

-408 IFTSLGIILNINNNN
+408 IFTSLGIILNVNNNKN
-423 NMSELISKHKIGR
+423 IGNLTSKYKILR

>member
-1 MATNEN
+1 MATSEN
-7 INRKIEKKSNEFT
+7 INNGINEKIKKEV
-20 EMKEEKNLYSK
+20 KEEKNLYYK
-31 INQINKDNL
+31 INRINKDKLNYE
-40 KKDNNRRRKRRN
+40 NNKRRRRRN
-52 LTFSICLIFLI
+52 LTFIVCIMLLII
-63 SLAVLNMF
+63 LAVVNMF

-81 GMKYFKSYLEYIGIS
+81 GLKYFKSYLVYIGIS
-96 LGCFAV
+96 LGCFVV
-102 GGFVN
+102 GGFIN
-107 YKVYN
+107 YKIYN

-125 AILTFVWV
+125 AILAFVWI
-133 AAGALPKVVP
+133 AAGTLPKVVP

-153 IGPFTL
+153 IGTFTL

-178 RVEKEKYKN
+178 RVEKEKYRN
-187 IKVVFYV
+187 IKVVLYV
-194 ILIPVI
+194 ILIPLI
-200 FGVFICAQGDLGTTL
+200 FGIFICAQGDLGTTL

-229 IDMKLIIGVVTAGIA
+229 IDMKIIIGVTTVGFIGAGA
-244 VAGTVFYWIYN
+244 AFYWIYN

-263 FRYRRIISYIR
+263 FRYRRIISFIT

-292 LLAFGSGGLI
+292 LIAFGSGGVI

-330 ELGFVGMIILMAL
+330 ELGLVGMVILMAL
-343 LLTIFNVIT
+343 LLTIFNLIT
-352 KVAMESKDYFGKYLA
+352 KVAIEEKDYFGKYLV

-408 IFTSLGIILNINNNN
+408 IFTSLGIILNVNNNKN
-423 NMSELISKHKIGR
+423 IGNLISKYKILR

>member
-7 INRKIEKKSNEFT
+7 INNDINEKIKIEV
-20 EMKEEKNLYSK
+20 KEEKNLYYK
-31 INQINKDNL
+31 INRINKDKLNYE
-40 KKDNNRRRKRRN
+40 NNKRRKRRN
-52 LTFSICLIFLI
+52 LTFIVCIMLLII
-63 SLAVLNMF
+63 LAVVNMF

-81 GMKYFKSYLEYIGIS
+81 GLKYFKSYLVYIGIS
-96 LGCFAV
+96 LGCFVV

-107 YKVYN
+107 YKIYN

-125 AILTFVWV
+125 AILAFVWI
-133 AAGALPKVVP
+133 AAGTLPKVVP

-153 IGPFTL
+153 IGTFTL

-178 RVEKEKYKN
+178 RVEKEKYRN
-187 IKVVFYV
+187 IKVVLYV
-194 ILIPVI
+194 ILIPLI
-200 FGVFICAQGDLGTTL
+200 FGIFICAQGDLGTTL

-229 IDMKLIIGVVTAGIA
+229 IDMKIIIGVTTVGFIGAGA
-244 VAGTVFYWIYN
+244 AFYWIYN

-263 FRYRRIISYIR
+263 FRYRRIISFIT

-292 LLAFGSGGLI
+292 LIAFGSGGVI

-330 ELGFVGMIILMAL
+330 ELGLIGMVILMAL
-343 LLTIFNVIT
+343 LLTIFNLIT
-352 KVAMESKDYFGKYLA
+352 KVAIEEKDYFGKYLV

-408 IFTSLGIILNINNNN
+408 IFTSLGIILNVNNNKN
-423 NMSELISKHKIGR
+423 IGNLTSKYKILR

>member
-7 INRKIEKKSNEFT
+7 INNDINEKIKIEV
-20 EMKEEKNLYSK
+20 KEEKNLYYK
-31 INQINKDNL
+31 INRINKDKLNYE
-40 KKDNNRRRKRRN
+40 NNKRRKRRN
-52 LTFSICLIFLI
+52 LTFIVCIMLLII
-63 SLAVLNMF
+63 LAVVNMF

-81 GMKYFKSYLEYIGIS
+81 GLKYFKSYLVYIGIS
-96 LGCFAV
+96 LGCFVV

-107 YKVYN
+107 YKIYN

-125 AILTFVWV
+125 AILAFVWI
-133 AAGALPKVVP
+133 AAGTLPKVVP

-153 IGPFTL
+153 IGTFTL

-178 RVEKEKYKN
+178 RVEKEKYRN
-187 IKVVFYV
+187 IKVVLYV
-194 ILIPVI
+194 ILIPLI
-200 FGVFICAQGDLGTTL
+200 FGIFICAQGDLGTTL

-229 IDMKLIIGVVTAGIA
+229 IDMKIIIGVTTIGFIGAGA
-244 VAGTVFYWIYN
+244 AFYWIYN

-263 FRYRRIISYIR
+263 FRYRRIISFIT

-292 LLAFGSGGLI
+292 LIAFGSGGVI

-330 ELGFVGMIILMAL
+330 ELGLIGMVILMTL
-343 LLTIFNVIT
+343 LLTIFNLIT
-352 KVAMESKDYFGKYLA
+352 KVAIEEKDYFGKYLV

-408 IFTSLGIILNINNNN
+408 IFTSLGIILNVNNNKN
-423 NMSELISKHKIGR
+423 IGNLISKHKILR

>member
-1 MATNEN
+1 MATSEN
-7 INRKIEKKSNEFT
+7 INNDINEKIKT
-20 EMKEEKNLYSK
+20 EVKEEKNLYYK
-31 INQINKDNL
+31 INRINKDKLNYE
-40 KKDNNRRRKRRN
+40 NNKRRKRRN
-52 LTFSICLIFLI
+52 LTFIVCIMLLII
-63 SLAVLNMF
+63 LAVVNMF

-81 GMKYFKSYLEYIGIS
+81 GLKYFKSYLMYIGIS
-96 LGCFAV
+96 LVCFVV

-107 YKVYN
+107 YKIYN

-125 AILTFVWV
+125 AILAFVWI
-133 AAGALPKVVP
+133 AAGTLPKVVP

-153 IGPFTL
+153 IGTFTL

-178 RVEKEKYKN
+178 RVEKEKYRN

-194 ILIPVI
+194 ILIPLI
-200 FGVFICAQGDLGTTL
+200 FGIFICAQGDLGTTL

-229 IDMKLIIGVVTAGIA
+229 IDMKIIIGVTTVGFIGAGA
-244 VAGTVFYWIYN
+244 AFYWIYN

-263 FRYRRIISYIR
+263 FRYRRIISFIT

-292 LLAFGSGGLI
+292 LIAFGSGGVI

-330 ELGFVGMIILMAL
+330 ELGLVGMVILMAL
-343 LLTIFNVIT
+343 LLTIFNLIT
-352 KVAMESKDYFGKYLA
+352 KVAIEEKDYFGKYLV

-408 IFTSLGIILNINNNN
+408 IFTSLGIILNVNNNKN
-423 NMSELISKHKIGR
+423 IGNFTSKYKILR